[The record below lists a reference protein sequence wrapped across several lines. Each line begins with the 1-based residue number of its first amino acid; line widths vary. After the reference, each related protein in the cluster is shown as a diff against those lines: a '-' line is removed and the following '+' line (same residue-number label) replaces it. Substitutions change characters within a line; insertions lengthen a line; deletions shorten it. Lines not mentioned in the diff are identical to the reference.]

1 VHEVEPTVED
11 AIALAARLRSGA
23 RIPSPEAEP
32 YLFHALRVVLHF
44 ADPVDQTA
52 AVLHDVVEDTDITLD
67 KHLPSRSPLSV
78 ISISICDPSSWT

>member
-1 VHEVEPTVED
+1 LSRP
-11 AIALAARLRSGA
+11 LKMRLRWLRGCA
-23 RIPSPEAEP
+23 AVPDTLPPRPSPIF
-32 YLFHALRVVLHF
+32 FHALRVMLHS

-67 KHLPSRSPLSV
+67 KHLASRSPLSV